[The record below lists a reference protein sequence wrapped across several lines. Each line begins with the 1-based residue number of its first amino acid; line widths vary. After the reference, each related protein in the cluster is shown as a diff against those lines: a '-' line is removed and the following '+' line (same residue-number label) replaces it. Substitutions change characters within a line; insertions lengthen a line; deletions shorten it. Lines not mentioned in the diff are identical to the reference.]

1 MRRLPV
7 FLMALFALG
16 GGVSILGGLITP
28 QTNFGAEDG
37 LFEIGEGFLVS
48 AFLFLAIK
56 VVPDKP
62 KIGNLV
68 LSLLGGASA
77 FMACFV
83 LLVLHMDWYCH
94 ALYWGGSWACANLLN
109 YSKLNWFIMPL
120 RSILP
125 VPLTAEVSF
134 ALAIV
139 FLCLR
144 FGARSTMKWFVIL
157 LLLVYTFVLSF
168 YDPVEMPIQLTS
180 FLAVSYHGIP
190 LLSNR
195 FFLLVSGATT
205 ELALIED
212 WMETSGVPQEGGSR
226 GAS

>member
-1 MRRLPV
+1 MRKISL
-7 FLMALFALG
+7 LICIFALG
-16 GGVSILGGLITP
+16 GVVLILGGLIFP
-28 QTNFGAEDG
+28 QTDFGVEEG

-56 VVPDKP
+56 AIPDKP
-62 KIGNLV
+62 KIRNSL

-77 FMACFV
+77 VMACFV
-83 LLVLHMDWYCH
+83 LLVLHMGWYCH

-109 YSKLNWFIMPL
+109 YSRVNWFIMPL

-134 ALAIV
+134 TFAAI

-144 FGARSTMKWFVIL
+144 FGARSTVKWFVIL
-157 LLLVYTFVLSF
+157 LLLVYAFVLSL

-180 FLAVSYHGIP
+180 FLTMSYHGIP

-195 FFLLVSGATT
+195 FFLLMSGATT
-205 ELALIED
+205 ELVLIEN
-212 WMETSGVPQEGGSR
+212 WQVTSR
-226 GAS
+226 GH